1 MLTCSQ
7 WHANIF
13 NVAVFIISVQFKCW
27 PDYVVRWEDR
37 GSQLQWRI
45 TIHPK
50 GNMTVCTKMY
60 WQMAYGLAVAPRSK
74 SGWRYVDCCSAA
86 YTDNQTGI
94 QILRVVYTDPQ
105 SGIKILRVVYTD
117 PQSGIKILSVVYTDP
132 QSGIKILRVVYT
144 DPQSGIKILR
154 VVCCY
159 CATVIPLTHDGMCR
173 LRLLWHCH
181 WAGVKTST
189 AVNVYFFFFYWKC

>member
-105 SGIKILRVVYTD
+105 SGIKILRVV
-117 PQSGIKILSVVYTDP
+117 
-132 QSGIKILRVVYT
+132 
-144 DPQSGIKILR
+144 
-154 VVCCY
+154 CCY

-189 AVNVYFFFFYWKC
+189 AVNVYFFFSTENANLTHYWYVVGV